1 MENPEDNVPRPPAW
15 RDINWTPLLMV
26 ISSAYLI
33 SLATYSVIMYSGSF
47 ELESK
52 LGFVFSFLAST
63 AFLATIA
70 LVIFRREDMGKK
82 SLVVGMLLLLCMIAL
97 RTSVYLRA

>member
-1 MENPEDNVPRPPAW
+1 
-15 RDINWTPLLMV
+15 MV

-33 SLATYSVIMYSGSF
+33 SLATYAVISPFGGGSF
-47 ELESK
+47 ELEAK
-52 LGFVFSFLAST
+52 LGYVLSFLAST

-82 SLVVGMLLLLCMIAL
+82 LLVVGMVLLLCMIAL
-97 RTSVYLRA
+97 RASVYLRV